1 LIRPCVRW
9 RTDPR
14 TWCAHPWLPW
24 VGASAEQNR
33 SELNGLDID
42 MTSTR
47 HHTLALALTAL
58 AVAGPTTAFA
68 QSATDTQATA
78 PQSGKTVRGMF
89 AWADKNKDGQLTR
102 SEAKGHLPITHK
114 NFASLDTDKRGWIS
128 FEQFADFTNKRV
140 GKNADDILKIG
151 QRL

>member
-1 LIRPCVRW
+1 
-9 RTDPR
+9 
-14 TWCAHPWLPW
+14 
-24 VGASAEQNR
+24 
-33 SELNGLDID
+33 

-47 HHTLALALTAL
+47 QHTLALALTAL
-58 AVAGPTTAFA
+58 AIAGSGTAFA
-68 QSATDTQATA
+68 QGASDTPKT
-78 PQSGKTVRGMF
+78 GKTVRSMF
-89 AWADKNKDGQLTR
+89 AWADKNKDGQLT
-102 SEAKGHLPITHK
+102 SAEAKGHLPITYK

>member
-1 LIRPCVRW
+1 
-9 RTDPR
+9 
-14 TWCAHPWLPW
+14 
-24 VGASAEQNR
+24 
-33 SELNGLDID
+33 

-47 HHTLALALTAL
+47 RHTLALTLTAL
-58 AVAGPTTAFA
+58 AVAGSGTAFA
-68 QSATDTQATA
+68 QSDNDTPKT
-78 PQSGKTVRGMF
+78 GKTVRSMF
-89 AWADKNKDGQLTR
+89 ARADKNKDGQLTQA
-102 SEAKGHLPITHK
+102 EAKGRLPITYK